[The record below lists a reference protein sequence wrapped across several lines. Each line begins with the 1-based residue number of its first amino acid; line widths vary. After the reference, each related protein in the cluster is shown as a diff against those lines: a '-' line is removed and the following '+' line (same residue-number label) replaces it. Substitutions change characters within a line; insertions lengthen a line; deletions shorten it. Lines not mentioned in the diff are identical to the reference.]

1 MDGKQ
6 MRPTGSHT
14 ILALFLMF
22 LGLFGGPSTVFANIE
37 PDKAT
42 ANQPESEFC
51 FDQAA
56 QIHGVNPQVL
66 RAIGMVESSLRPGV
80 VTVNKNATN
89 DFGLM
94 GVNSVHLER
103 LAAFGIDRHELLKPC
118 SNVLVGAWLLRQRI
132 EAYGNTWFAIGAYHS
147 KTPSKNR
154 TYQLR
159 VFKKLQLVLSEMQQ
173 QK

>member
-1 MDGKQ
+1 
-6 MRPTGSHT
+6 MRPTGSQ
-14 ILALFLMF
+14 AVRSLFLV
-22 LGLFGGPSTVFANIE
+22 LLVLFCGPSIAFAE
-37 PDKAT
+37 VEQDQAAPDQSGT
-42 ANQPESEFC
+42 EFC
-51 FDQAA
+51 FEQAA

-89 DFGLM
+89 DFGVM

-103 LAAFGIDRHELLKPC
+103 LAKFGIDRQELLRPC

-132 EAYGNTWFAIGAYHS
+132 EEYGNTWFAIGAYHS
-147 KTPSKNR
+147 NTPSKNR
-154 TYQLR
+154 IYQLR
-159 VFKKLQLVLSEMQQ
+159 VFNKLQIVMNEMQR